1 MEEKKARNISIVLV
15 GLGIIL
21 LFLPLFDMFQEQ
33 KQALLFG
40 GMICFLGAFM
50 IRQLA
55 KRD

>member
-21 LFLPLFDMFQEQ
+21 LLLPVFDMFQEQ
-33 KQALLFG
+33 QQALLFAG
-40 GMICFLGAFM
+40 LICFLGGFM